1 MGRQDELWSPCAYRV
16 HRARNPQSRDVPE
29 KSSRWEAAR
38 AGGKAELGE
47 NAISSVCVF
56 IRCNLFSGPTAHLY
70 FVLFKRGTD
79 SLKGPASSFFKTLR
93 DKYIYHYVLR
103 IAHTRDKNEIRTI

>member
-1 MGRQDELWSPCAYRV
+1 MCGHPGWPCPCQWVDRMSSGVCAYRV

-29 KSSRWEAAR
+29 ESSRWEAAR
-38 AGGKAELGE
+38 AGGKEELGE

-56 IRCNLFSGPTAHLY
+56 IRCNLFDGPIAHLY

-79 SLKGPASSFFKTLR
+79 SLKGPASSFLKL
-93 DKYIYHYVLR
+93 
-103 IAHTRDKNEIRTI
+103 